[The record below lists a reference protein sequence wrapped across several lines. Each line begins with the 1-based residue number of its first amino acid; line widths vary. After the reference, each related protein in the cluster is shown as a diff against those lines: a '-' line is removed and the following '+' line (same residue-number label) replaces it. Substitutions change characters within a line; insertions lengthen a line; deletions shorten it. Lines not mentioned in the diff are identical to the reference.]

1 MRPLSATE
9 AISPAIEHTRA
20 LLQPF
25 SLKLWLKLGLVA
37 CLAEAGAQFFFPPG
51 GNHSHSS
58 SSSGIGSVSGAMTSA
73 TIGVFVVIAII
84 GILIGLALFYLAARM
99 QLVMMDIVATRTT
112 LVAPVWNRTAP
123 RTWRWIGLKIGV
135 FLALCLV
142 VGVFFILPIF
152 FLFYSARPAHTSSS
166 SGAFVG
172 GFAFFLLIALTVVFL
187 IVLVVWAMRD
197 FVLPFLLFE
206 DASMG
211 ESIQRAVAL
220 MRREPG
226 SVAFYLIMKFLLCL
240 VAGIAA
246 EFAILLSLLIL
257 CLPLG
262 GIAAALW
269 FLLRHTGPF
278 GTAVMYISF
287 VLLGLILV
295 AAFIGAILCILC
307 AVLTF
312 YQAYTLYFLGG
323 RIPVIGNLL
332 EPPPMQPPPMPPPL
346 IQPPDIPPIPAPS

>member
-37 CLAEAGAQFFFPPG
+37 GIAEAGAQFFFPPV

-58 SSSGIGSVSGAMTSA
+58 SSSGIGAVSGAMTSA
-73 TIGVFVVIAII
+73 TIGIFVVIAMIAI
-84 GILIGLALFYLAARM
+84 VIGLALFYLSSRM
-99 QLVMMDIVATRTT
+99 QLVLMDIVATRTT
-112 LVAPVWNRTAP
+112 LVVPVWNRTAP
-123 RTWRWIGLKIGV
+123 RTWRWIGLKIVAFLIAFLVLGVLFALPAFYFFHSVRPGNPQSPSGV
-135 FLALCLV
+135 FVGSFAL
-142 VGVFFILPIF
+142 F
-152 FLFYSARPAHTSSS
+152 FLIGLVSV
-166 SGAFVG
+166 FVIL
-172 GFAFFLLIALTVVFL
+172 LLIWSL
-187 IVLVVWAMRD
+187 RD

-211 ESIQRAVAL
+211 DSIRRAVAL
-220 MRREPG
+220 IRREPG
-226 SVAFYLIMKFLLCL
+226 SVAFYLFMKFLLGL

-246 EFAILLSLLIL
+246 EFAIFICVLIL

-262 GIAAALW
+262 GVAAALW
-269 FLLRHTGPF
+269 FLLHQTGPF
-278 GTAVMYISF
+278 GSAVMYISF
-287 VLLGLILV
+287 ALLGLIFL
-295 AAFIGAILCILC
+295 AAFLGAIICILC

-312 YQAYTLYFLGG
+312 YQAYTLFFLGG

-332 EPPPMQPPPMPPPL
+332 QPPPMQPPPMAPPPVGT
-346 IQPPDIPPIPAPS
+346 PPMPALS

>member
-1 MRPLSATE
+1 MRPLSAIE

-37 CLAEAGAQFFFPPG
+37 GIAEAGAQFLFPPV

-58 SSSGIGSVSGAMTSA
+58 SSSSGIGAVSGGMSSA
-73 TIGVFVVIAII
+73 AIGVFAVVAII
-84 GILIGLALFYLAARM
+84 AILIGLVLFYLSSRM
-99 QLVMMDIVATRTT
+99 QLVLMDIVATRTT

-123 RTWRWIGLKIGV
+123 RTWRWIGLKIIAFLILFLVIGLLFVLPAYYLFHSARPGNTQSPSGV
-135 FLALCLV
+135 F
-142 VGVFFILPIF
+142 VGSFAIF
-152 FLFYSARPAHTSSS
+152 FL
-166 SGAFVG
+166 
-172 GFAFFLLIALTVVFL
+172 IALLAVFVIL
-187 IVLVVWAMRD
+187 LVIWTLRD

-206 DASMG
+206 DAAIG
-211 ESIQRAVAL
+211 DSIQRAAAL

-226 SVAFYLIMKFLLCL
+226 SVAFYLFMKFLLSL

-246 EFAILLSLLIL
+246 ELAILICLLIL

-262 GIAAALW
+262 GVAAALW
-269 FLLRHTGPF
+269 FLLHHTGPF
-278 GTAVMYISF
+278 GTSVMYISF
-287 VLLGLILV
+287 ALLGLIFL
-295 AAFIGAILCILC
+295 AAFVCAIICILC

-312 YQAYTLYFLGG
+312 YQSYTLYFLGG

-332 EPPPMQPPPMPPPL
+332 EPPPMAPPAMEPPPIGPPPMPAL
-346 IQPPDIPPIPAPS
+346 S